1 MANQALINAA
11 QRMYT
16 AKAQQTDITPIASA
30 ISSSVTNITKAIQDK
45 RAEQEEDS
53 KKPFKSFK
61 KILLELSLI
70 HI

>member
-45 RAEQEEDS
+45 RAEGNNG
-53 KKPFKSFK
+53 
-61 KILLELSLI
+61 
-70 HI
+70 